1 MNSKTA
7 AASTLLLAGLL
18 LGPAASA
25 ADIQHLTV
33 DRQDNRYLLD
43 LRVALDTSAARAF
56 AVMRDYPNLAD
67 INPAVQ
73 AVTVL
78 PGAPPGATRVQTA
91 VRVCVLWFCRVLEQV
106 QDMRHAALGDGGT
119 VSATVLPAL
128 SNLRYGQADWL
139 VTTCDDSDRA
149 CLRFTAELEPDFW
162 VPPVI
167 GPWALKRKLR
177 EEGIETSLG
186 IERVARAAE

>member
-1 MNSKTA
+1 MTRTA
-7 AASTLLLAGLL
+7 AASLL
-18 LGPAASA
+18 LGLALAGNATA

-33 DRQDNRYLLD
+33 DHVGKRYLLD
-43 LRVALDTSAARAF
+43 LRVALDTSAPQAF
-56 AVMRDYPNLAD
+56 AVMRDYPNLAA

-73 AVTVL
+73 SVTLL
-78 PGAPPGATRVQTA
+78 PGAPDGATRVQTA

-106 QDMRHAALGDGGT
+106 QDMRSVTNGMGGT

-128 SNLRYGQADWL
+128 SNLRFGQADWL
-139 VTTCDDSDRA
+139 VAPCPDAPQA

-177 EEGIETSLG
+177 EEGVETSLG